1 MIDLCNF
8 LGKATQNER
17 KCSIF
22 TTENRYP
29 DTEKC
34 QQKIK
39 MVVPKRERANEK

>member
-22 TTENRYP
+22 ATENGYP
-29 DTEKC
+29 DVGKG
-34 QQKIK
+34 QRKIK
-39 MVVPKRERANEK
+39 TAILA